1 MQCPQLWR
9 MKKMDR
15 LNWIIDRCTMLT
27 PSKRKN
33 SAVIL
38 ISAKGE
44 FSAKKITRIEDRHFA
59 NKFSRKI

>member
-1 MQCPQLWR
+1 MYYAYTKQ
-9 MKKMDR
+9 K
-15 LNWIIDRCTMLT
+15 
-27 PSKRKN
+27 KN